1 MDRFQCLYYFSSDDL
16 CVIETKRLDLSS
28 QASMSDIYKWLV
40 YFKTTRKLKTLSFR
54 NMIKEETCEFRSFVD
69 AELKFDLEG
78 AELVYQ
84 DKVFHLAKENPD
96 LISKEIKMD
105 VLNHLFRFV

>member
-1 MDRFQCLYYFSSDDL
+1 MDQFQCLYYFSSDDL

-40 YFKTTRKLKTLSFR
+40 YFKSTRNLKTLSFR

-69 AELKFDLEG
+69 AELRFDFVG

-84 DKVFHLAKENPD
+84 NKVFHLAKENPD
-96 LISKEIKMD
+96 LISQDIKMD
-105 VLNHLFRFV
+105 ILNYLFGLV